1 MKMSKKLKH
10 MSGKLKALV
19 LLDVFFWALFIFVLL
34 MGIKGLHL
42 SGILGIDVVWWN
54 WLVLP
59 ICGGTITTLVGLT
72 IAKKE
77 GIR

>member
-1 MKMSKKLKH
+1 MSKKLKY

-19 LLDVFFWALFIFVLL
+19 ILDFFFWSLFILILL
-34 MGIKGLHL
+34 IGIKGLHL

-59 ICGGTITTLVGLT
+59 VCGGATTTLAGLYL
-72 IAKKE
+72 ARKE